1 MYILTNME
9 KFDQI
14 KYQNEYNKEHYAVIR
29 LNVKKEKREE
39 IEKKANEKGYKKI
52 SEYILKLIETDL
64 NENQWGGV
72 IKKRSFI
79 FSIYPQPRF
88 SKILAQGQARQP
100 KKIYPSPYM
109 TQVRGKDSPTTDI
122 PYNFSGAAQSG
133 SGKIPTS
140 VQKKTNAC
148 RESSAS
154 DAD

>member
-64 NENQWGGV
+64 NENQWGG
-72 IKKRSFI
+72 
-79 FSIYPQPRF
+79 
-88 SKILAQGQARQP
+88 G
-100 KKIYPSPYM
+100 
-109 TQVRGKDSPTTDI
+109 
-122 PYNFSGAAQSG
+122 N
-133 SGKIPTS
+133 
-140 VQKKTNAC
+140 
-148 RESSAS
+148 
-154 DAD
+154 